1 LIVRLTPLRPAEDKL
16 VMNPP
21 AKFKRK
27 RVALAAIALVIL
39 AAALY
44 LFLGRHRALIL
55 TGVVTTDDV
64 IVSPVVTG
72 RLEQLL
78 VREGDVVK
86 EGQLLGTIQAGEWK
100 AGLDFAQESERQAGS
115 VVAQGRA
122 DLAYQ
127 QELTESQIKQSE
139 ANLASA
145 EAQVAVAES
154 DFENAQLNLQRE
166 DELHRSGAD
175 SDQAFDTART
185 GFSGFRARLDAARK
199 QALAA
204 EAAVALAKANLS
216 QVAARRAALQGD
228 TSALAAQS
236 AQKEKARVE
245 LGYTELRAPIDGIV
259 DVRAA
264 RQGEVLTPG
273 QAVVTLVNPDD
284 LWIRADVEESY
295 VDGIHLGEV
304 LTVRLPSGAER
315 PGTVFF
321 RGVDADYAT
330 QRDVS
335 RTKRDIKTF
344 EIRLRCDNHDRSLAV
359 GMSAYVLLPVGR

>member
-1 LIVRLTPLRPAEDKL
+1 
-16 VMNPP
+16 MSPP
-21 AKFKRK
+21 VSPKRK
-27 RVALAAIALVIL
+27 RLVRI
-39 AAALY
+39 AAALVVLAVILY
-44 LFLGRHRALIL
+44 FVLGRSRALIL

-64 IVSPVVTG
+64 IVSPEITG

-78 VREGDVVK
+78 VREGDTVK
-86 EGQLLGTIQAGEWK
+86 KGQLLGTIQAGEWK
-100 AGLDFAQESERQAGS
+100 ASLAYSEDNERQAAAT
-115 VVAQGRA
+115 VTQGEA

-127 QELTESQIKQSE
+127 QALTESQIRQAE
-139 ANLASA
+139 ASQAAA
-145 EAQVAVAES
+145 EAQVVAAES
-154 DFENAQLNLQRE
+154 DAENAELNFKRE
-166 DELHRSGAD
+166 EELHRSDAD
-175 SDQAFDTART
+175 SLQAFDNART
-185 GFSGFRARLDAARK
+185 GLAGARARLSSARK

-204 EAAVALAKANLS
+204 EAAVSLARANLS
-216 QVAARRAALQGD
+216 QVKARQAAVQGD
-228 TSALAAQS
+228 TSALAAQG
-236 AQKEKARVE
+236 AQREKAQVQ

-264 RQGEVLTPG
+264 RQGEVLIPG

-284 LWIRADVEESY
+284 LWVRADVEESY
-295 VDGIHLGEV
+295 VDGIHLGDV

-344 EIRLRCDNHDRSLAV
+344 EVRLRCDNRDRSLAL
-359 GMSAYVLLPVGR
+359 GMTAYVLLPVRR